1 MLTIN
6 KIRFTFIYIF
16 GQGPFRIFIKGYL
29 CNENIFNIHPKFIVI
44 LEDFYNHFISKQF

>member
-1 MLTIN
+1 MQKSNMLTIN

-29 CNENIFNIHPKFIVI
+29 CNENIFNIHPKF
-44 LEDFYNHFISKQF
+44 S